1 MSYKRDTPVRVFQ
14 HSGVTQPKFLL
25 GGYPH
30 DRSRNLKLSSL
41 DKLKISRSSITI
53 NGGSGLVEVTRLL
66 NGRNLPSS

>member
-1 MSYKRDTPVRVFQ
+1 MFSVYRGSTPFWALV
-14 HSGVTQPKFLL
+14 KFLL
-25 GGYPH
+25 GGHPH

-41 DKLKISRSSITI
+41 DKLKISRSSISR